1 MQRRIALLHFSGPP
15 GIGGVESILQQ
26 QALHLSQQGYAVRI
40 IVGSGSDRI
49 STIDHHIEPLLSST
63 HPRVLHVKAQ
73 LDTGHVTDDFRALER
88 DILTALRAA
97 LTDCEVCIAHNVAS
111 LHKNLALTSALHTVA
126 GEGAP
131 RLIAWCHDLAWTNT
145 QYRAELHP
153 GAPWDLLRQ
162 RWANTRYVTISA
174 ARRDELATLLDMPDE
189 SIRVIGGGVDPASF
203 LRLTP
208 RVAALAKRFALWD
221 ADAILLYPTRLTRRK
236 NIELA
241 LDILAALRRQTAQDI
256 RLIITGP
263 PGSHNPANA
272 TYLAELLARQH
283 DLHLEDSAHFLYRFG
298 EGDAPLLLG
307 DADVAG
313 CYALADA
320 LLMTTRQE
328 GFGIPMLEAALAGI
342 PIFCSDLPTLREI
355 ACDDAHTFSLQD
367 DPTAIARAI
376 WASLS
381 ASHPYA
387 LRRRVRQGYR
397 WDSLIANEL
406 LPLLEG

>member
-1 MQRRIALLHFSGPP
+1 LQRRIALLHFSGPP
-15 GIGGVESILQQ
+15 GIGGVETILQQ
-26 QALHLSQQGYAVRI
+26 QALHLTQQGCRIRI
-40 IVGSGSDRI
+40 IAGSGSI
-49 STIDHHIEPLLSST
+49 STIDHHIEPLFSST

-73 LDTGHVTDDFRALER
+73 LDTGHVTDDFRTLER

-111 LHKNLALTSALHTVA
+111 LHKNLALTSALHTLA

-153 GAPWDLLRQ
+153 GAPWNSLRQ
-162 RWANTRYVTISA
+162 PWANTCYVTISA
-174 ARRDELATLLDMPDE
+174 TRRDELAALLRTPSE
-189 SIRVIGGGVDPASF
+189 SIHVIGGGVDPAAF

-208 RVAALAKRFALWD
+208 RVAALAERFALWD

-241 LDILAALRRQTAQDI
+241 LDILAALRCQTKQDI

-263 PGSHNPANA
+263 PGPHNPANA

-298 EGDAPLLLG
+298 EGDAPLLL
-307 DADVAG
+307 DDTDVAA

-355 ACDDAHTFSLQD
+355 AHDDAHYFSTESD
-367 DPTAIARAI
+367 ASTIADAL
-376 WASLS
+376 WAALTSS
-381 ASHPYA
+381 RPYK
-387 LRRRVRQGYR
+387 LRRRIRQSYR
-397 WDSLIANEL
+397 WDSLIANEFM
-406 LPLLEG
+406 PLLEG